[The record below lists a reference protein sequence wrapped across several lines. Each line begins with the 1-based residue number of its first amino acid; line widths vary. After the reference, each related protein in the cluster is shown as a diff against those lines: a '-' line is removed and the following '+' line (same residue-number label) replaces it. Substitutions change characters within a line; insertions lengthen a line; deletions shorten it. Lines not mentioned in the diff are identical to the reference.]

1 MPSTYSNLKIELIAT
16 GEQSGTWGTTTNVNL
31 GTTIEEAITGSAD
44 VTFSSAD
51 ETLTLT
57 NTNASQTARN
67 LRLNLTGTSGGAR
80 NLIVPAIEKF
90 YIVNNGLA
98 DACTVK
104 NSSGTGVA
112 VAAGKTSLVFNN
124 GTNVVEVVSY
134 LNSLTTPS
142 ATITGGSIAGAPI
155 SGSTGSFTTL
165 AASSTVSGAG
175 FTAFMASPPAIGSS
189 APSTGAF
196 TTLTTTGNVTIG
208 DGSSDTLT
216 INAATA
222 NIPNNLNFSGTGS
235 VTLPNGTTGQRPG
248 SPAAGMIRYNASL
261 GSFEGYTTGW
271 GSIGGGATG
280 GGGDQVFYENE
291 LIVTT
296 NYTLTTGRN
305 AMSTGPIT
313 INSGVAVTIPS
324 GQRWVIL

>member
-16 GEQSGTWGTTTNVNL
+16 GEQSGTWGATTNVNL
-31 GTTIEEAITGSAD
+31 GTALEEAITGTAN
-44 VTFSSAD
+44 VAFTGVD

-57 NTNASQTARN
+57 NSNASQTARN

-98 DACTVK
+98 DAVTIK

-112 VAAGKTSLVFNN
+112 VASGKTSLVFND

-142 ATITGGSIAGAPI
+142 ATITGGAI
-155 SGSTGSFTTL
+155 SGATGSFTTL

-175 FTAFMASPPAIGSS
+175 FTAYFASPPPIGS
-189 APSTGAF
+189 ATPSTGAF
-196 TTLTTTGNVTIG
+196 TTLTTTGNVTLG
-208 DGSSDTLT
+208 DGASDAVT

-222 NIPNNLNFSGTGS
+222 TIPNNLNFSGTGS
-235 VTLPNGTTGQRPG
+235 IAVPNGTTGQRPG
-248 SPAAGMIRYNASL
+248 SPAAGMIRYNSTS
-261 GSFEGYTTGW
+261 GTFEGYTSSW

-280 GGGDQVFYENE
+280 GGGDQVFIENE
-291 LIVTT
+291 LTVTT
-296 NYTLTTGRN
+296 DYTLSTNKN
-305 AMSTGPIT
+305 ALSTGPIT
-313 INSGVAVTIPS
+313 INSGVTVTIPS

>member
-16 GEQSGTWGTTTNVNL
+16 GEQSGTWGATTNVNL
-31 GTTIEEAITGSAD
+31 GTAIEEAITGTAN
-44 VTFSSAD
+44 VAFTGVD

-98 DACTVK
+98 DAVTIK

-112 VAAGKTSLVFNN
+112 VASGKTSLVFND

-142 ATITGGSIAGAPI
+142 ATITGGAI
-155 SGSTGSFTTL
+155 SGATGSFTTL

-175 FTAFMASPPAIGSS
+175 FTAYFASPPPIGSTT
-189 APSTGAF
+189 PSTGAF
-196 TTLTTTGNVTIG
+196 TTLTTTGNVTLG
-208 DGSSDTLT
+208 DGSSDSIT
-216 INAATA
+216 INASTA
-222 NIPNNLNFSGTGS
+222 SVPNNLNFSGTGS
-235 VTLPNGTTGQRPG
+235 ITVPNGTTGQRPG
-248 SPAAGMIRYNASL
+248 SPAAGMIRYNSTS
-261 GSFEGYTTGW
+261 GTFEGYTSSW

-280 GGGDQVFYENE
+280 GGGDQVFIENE
-291 LIVTT
+291 LTVTT
-296 NYTLTTGRN
+296 DYTLSTNKN
-305 AMSTGPIT
+305 ALSTGPIT
-313 INSGVAVTIPS
+313 INSGVTVTIPS

>member
-16 GEQSGTWGTTTNVNL
+16 GEQSGTWGATTNVNL
-31 GTTIEEAITGSAD
+31 GTAIEEAITGTAN
-44 VTFSSAD
+44 VAFTGVD

-98 DACTVK
+98 DAVTIK

-112 VAAGKTSLVFNN
+112 VASGKTSLVFND

-142 ATITGGSIAGAPI
+142 ATITGGAI
-155 SGSTGSFTTL
+155 SGATGSFTTL

-175 FTAFMASPPAIGSS
+175 FTAYFASPPPIGS
-189 APSTGAF
+189 ATPSTGAF
-196 TTLTTTGNVTIG
+196 TTLTTTGNVTLG
-208 DGSSDTLT
+208 DGASDAVT

-222 NIPNNLNFSGTGS
+222 TIPNNLNFSGTGS
-235 VTLPNGTTGQRPG
+235 IAVPNGTTGQRPG
-248 SPAAGMIRYNASL
+248 SPAAGMIRYNSTS
-261 GSFEGYTTGW
+261 GTFEGYTSSW

-280 GGGDQVFYENE
+280 GGGDQVFIENE
-291 LIVTT
+291 LTVTT
-296 NYTLTTGRN
+296 DYTLSTNKN
-305 AMSTGPIT
+305 ALSTGPIT
-313 INSGVAVTIPS
+313 IDSGVTVTIPS